1 VIATAYRPCPEPL
14 DTLLRTS
21 QSQLEGV
28 GSTSDLA
35 AAVAGGGGG
44 GIGGGR
50 LTFLGLLSLSS
61 RLKDDTCPTVAHLKA
76 ADIHVNM
83 ITGDHIHT
91 AIAVAKDCGI
101 VPSVDSPYLSDPA
114 VQKTPESR
122 EFCSAASLFSAFYLH
137 TEGGSNSSS
146 GSGTATPSSSSSSSS
161 GGMARKGARS
171 WRRGGAAGDNEE
183 RKEGAGADI
192 GDDDDYDDDG
202 V

>member
-1 VIATAYRPCPEPL
+1 MIATAYRPCPEPL